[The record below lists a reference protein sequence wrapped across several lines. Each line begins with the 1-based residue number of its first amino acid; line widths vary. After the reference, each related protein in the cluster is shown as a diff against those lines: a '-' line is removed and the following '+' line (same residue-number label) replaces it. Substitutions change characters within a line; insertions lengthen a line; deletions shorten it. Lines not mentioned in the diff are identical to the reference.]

1 MSSTMKTLGLDRLS
15 RDELYQLVQDI
26 WDELSET
33 EQTRSL
39 TPTEEQLIDQRLAAA
54 DANPDAGAPWDEV
67 KTRLMRRGQ

>member
-26 WDELSET
+26 WDELGES

-39 TPTEEQLIDQRLAAA
+39 TPIEEQLIDQRHAAA
-54 DANPDAGAPWDEV
+54 ASNPDVGAPWDEV
-67 KTRLMRRGQ
+67 KARLLKRPQ